1 MKFEKFDE
9 GAVRG
14 RAFDERRAI
23 LTKQGILTF
32 NRAAITE
39 LGLADVA
46 HLTLHYSK
54 DDEVIGLQP
63 VEDEQRGSRKL
74 SISKSSANVSIR
86 AFLTHYGLNVDSP
99 QRYEPTHSDE
109 HDMILLDLRDP
120 VDIESQTEA
129 NPGTEST

>member
-1 MKFEKFDE
+1 MKFEKYEE
-9 GAVRG
+9 GSVRG
-14 RAFDERRAI
+14 RPFDEKRAI

-39 LGLADVA
+39 LGLEHVA

-63 VEDEQRGSRKL
+63 VDGKESGSRKL

-86 AFLTHYGLNVDSP
+86 AFLTHYGLKVDSP
-99 QRYEPTHSDE
+99 QRYEPTHSPE
-109 HDMILLDLRDP
+109 HGMILLDLRHP
-120 VDIESQTEA
+120 VDTESQSEA
-129 NPGTEST
+129 DAEVAAK